1 MKVTTFFSILK
12 PLYFVVLFF
21 FYFLIFTPLGLL
33 LRAIGKDYL
42 KIKFSKKINSYWIQR
57 KKKLISMN
65 KQS

>member
-12 PLYFVVLFF
+12 PIYFVVLFF